1 MSWSYGDDYEYAN
14 SRISDTIVTHC
25 GKPFRVYEVSPKLTA
40 IGYYLDQS
48 PDNLIN
54 VDCHEIDLTPVKLGY
69 AWHDRLMHLSRVPA
83 RRYKQGLR
91 NDSIHRILIGGAAG
105 NPRSLPD
112 KTLFQA
118 IMGVYKPFQEVLDRA
133 VAGASGDAWARHWA
147 LDGKC
152 RIWYKG
158 CDNVG
163 TFSRD
168 GQLKIKPEF
177 KFLEEA
183 LKESL

>member
-14 SRISDTIVTHC
+14 SRICDTIVTHC

-40 IGYYLDQS
+40 IGHYLDQS
-48 PDNLIN
+48 PDNLIDI
-54 VDCHEIDLTPVKLGY
+54 DCHEIDLTPVRLGY
-69 AWHDRLMHLSRVPA
+69 AWGDRLMYLSRVPA

-91 NDSIHRILIGGAAG
+91 NDSINRINIGGYAG
-105 NPRSLPD
+105 NPRNLPD
-112 KTLFQA
+112 KTLFQS
-118 IMGVYKPFQEVLDRA
+118 IMGVYKPFQEVLQSSIEGLA
-133 VAGASGDAWARHWA
+133 NPWARQWA

-158 CDNVG
+158 GDHVG
-163 TFSRD
+163 TFSKD
-168 GQLKIKPEF
+168 GTLNIKPEF